1 MESTLFFCTLFD
13 SNYLSRGLAMYNSLV
28 KNCKDFHL
36 YIFAFDTFTF
46 NFFLQNNIDHITVIS
61 LQDFEDEKLLDIK
74 YTRSKAEYCWTCTPS
89 TIKYVIEKYNV
100 PHCTYL
106 DSDLFFYSSPY
117 PLIEEMCDAS
127 VSIIPHRYTPKYD
140 QSATSG
146 IYCVQFMTFK
156 NDPNGLEVLNWWR
169 NACIEWCY
177 ARFEDGKF
185 GDQKYLDHWPTQFN
199 SVKVLTH
206 LGGGVAPWNMQQYN
220 YLIENDKLIGIEI
233 KTNKKFEIIFF
244 HFHSFS
250 FWSNHF
256 FSHRP
261 KYKRSKPVIEL
272 ITMPYKQEIELVR
285 KNYKEINKIEKYFNF
300 IQKIKFFLE
309 IVVKRGLKEFYYFYL
324 LHYKH
329 KKNGKNN

>member
-28 KNCKDFHL
+28 KNCKDFQL

-46 NFFLQNNIDHITVIS
+46 NFFLKNNFDHITVIS
-61 LQDFEDEKLLDIK
+61 LQDFEDEKLLEIK
-74 YTRSKAEYCWTCTPS
+74 STRSKAEYCWTCTPS

-140 QSATSG
+140 QSVTSG

-185 GDQKYLDHWPTQFN
+185 GDQKYLDHWPVQFK
-199 SVKVLTH
+199 SVKILSH
-206 LGGGVAPWNMQQYN
+206 LGGGVAPWNMQQYDF
-220 YLIENDKLIGIEI
+220 YFEDEKLFGVEK
-233 KTNKKFEIIFF
+233 KTKNRFEIIFF

-250 FWSNHF
+250 FLSKHF
-256 FSHRP
+256 FTHRP
-261 KYKRSKPVIEL
+261 KYKRSQSVIEHITIPYKHEIEL
-272 ITMPYKQEIELVR
+272 IRNNFNEVSKV
-285 KNYKEINKIEKYFNF
+285 EKYYNWKQKCKF
-300 IQKIKFFLE
+300 IIE
-309 IVVKRGLKEFYYFYL
+309 ILIKRGLEEFFYFYL
-324 LHYKH
+324 LHYKQ
-329 KKNGKNN
+329 KKNG